1 MDAVWRLNMQTHNR
15 VFETAYRA
23 AVILRHTPPRQ
34 VGRRLWLQTKR
45 RVLARLP
52 LPTSGVAPNA
62 SFETCDFMPIFAG
75 NSDGINTGPGG
86 YTFTFLNRS
95 QAMGRRIDWGAPAD
109 QLWRMNLHYMSYLG
123 GVTDAVFID
132 LVSQWI
138 EANRPYG
145 PGYWNDAWNAYAL
158 SIRVTNWLDEFA
170 RRRDRLPLAFA
181 VRLTDSLVEQL
192 DFLERNLETDIRG
205 NHLIKNIRA
214 LAMAAR
220 LLSAP
225 SNARWSASS
234 RELLA
239 DVLDEQVL
247 ADGVHYER
255 SPSYHAQVFGD
266 LIAVRYA
273 LWGRAQNTDPLA
285 ARLDRALAAMAQA
298 AVDLSHPDGYVALF
312 NDSGLHM
319 APAPEVLLAAYADL
333 FGSRPDARSRFAFPN
348 AGYFGLRDENVYLIA
363 DCGRLGP
370 DALMAHAHGDAL
382 SFELSVLGERIVV
395 DQGVYEYVPG
405 LRRGA
410 SRAAHFHNTL
420 SIAGLDQ
427 ADCFGAFRCGA
438 RPDVR
443 LIEYGDI
450 PSGFRLEGSHDGFC
464 RTGNGPVHRRRFRF
478 DAGKLAVDDWLE
490 GAGAPGDVTTGIL
503 LHPACRVVEE
513 DGGVVVTG
521 ERARLRITASVPVRL
536 EPAVYWSDMGSE
548 EATTRLRFVW
558 PTEARAATTEIDLG
572 QTSQGESPE

>member
-1 MDAVWRLNMQTHNR
+1 MPARDRL
-15 VFETAYRA
+15 FETAHRA

-52 LPTSGVAPNA
+52 LPASGPTPNVV
-62 SFETCDFMPIFAG
+62 FEAHDFSPVFARDP
-75 NSDGINTGPGG
+75 DGIVVGPEG

-95 QAMGRRIDWGAPAD
+95 QAMGRRIEWTAPAD

-123 GVTDAVFID
+123 GVTDEVFTD
-132 LVSQWI
+132 LATQWI

-158 SIRVTNWLDEFA
+158 SIRVTNWLEEFA
-170 RRRDRLPLAFA
+170 CRRERLAPAFA
-181 VRLTDSLVEQL
+181 ARLIESLLEQL
-192 DFLERNLETDIRG
+192 LFLERNLETDVRG

-214 LAMAAR
+214 LATAAR
-220 LLSAP
+220 LLSGPAR
-225 SNARWSASS
+225 ARWRALS
-234 RELLA
+234 RKLLEEA
-239 DVLDEQVL
+239 LDEQVL

-273 LWGRAQNTDPLA
+273 LWGRERRTDSLV
-285 ARLDRALAAMAQA
+285 ARLDSALAAMAQA
-298 AVDLSHPDGYVALF
+298 TVDLSHPDGYVALF

-319 APAPEVLLAAYADL
+319 APVPDVLLAAYAGL
-333 FGSRPDARSRFAFPN
+333 FGSRPVARPRFAFPD
-348 AGYFGLRDENVYLIA
+348 AGYFGVRDDHLYLIV

-370 DALMAHAHGDAL
+370 DPLMAHAHGDAL
-382 SFELSVLGERIVV
+382 SFELSVLGQRIVV

-405 LRRGA
+405 ARRAA
-410 SRAAHFHNTL
+410 SRAARSHNTL

-427 ADCFGAFRCGA
+427 ADCFGAFRCGV

-443 LIEYGDI
+443 LIEYADMA
-450 PSGFRLEGSHDGFC
+450 STFCLEGSHDGFC
-464 RTGNGPVHRRRFRF
+464 RTGNGPVHRRRFMLES
-478 DAGKLAVDDWLE
+478 GKLVIEDRLE
-490 GAGAPGDVTTGIL
+490 GAAAPGEVTTAIL
-503 LHPACRVVEE
+503 LHPACQIAKQDDAVIVTRGQARVRI
-513 DGGVVVTG
+513 GGT
-521 ERARLRITASVPVRL
+521 VPISI
-536 EPAVYWSDMGSE
+536 EPAVFWPDMGCE
-548 EATTRLRFVW
+548 EKATRLRFVW
-558 PTEARAATTEIDLG
+558 PAGVRAAATEIDLG